1 MKNLIE
7 KFLENT
13 REMRIYLAQDKQS
26 GNYQEIYFFLGR
38 DSALCISKNENKV
51 LFEFPLANIK
61 INITSPSDFSI
72 SLNNNTVFFCQDDMV
87 VLHQSEPV
95 PPESVAG
102 EKYKYKSICDRC
114 DGKKCS
120 QFDTLNGRKFKF
132 HSEQVSDELLEQYD
146 NYCKYKIEKFKCLQQ
161 N

>member
-7 KFLENT
+7 KFLEDT
-13 REMRIYLAQDKQS
+13 REMRIYLVQDKQS

-72 SLNNNTVFFCQDDMV
+72 SLNNNTVFF
-87 VLHQSEPV
+87 LS
-95 PPESVAG
+95 G
-102 EKYKYKSICDRC
+102 
-114 DGKKCS
+114 
-120 QFDTLNGRKFKF
+120 
-132 HSEQVSDELLEQYD
+132 
-146 NYCKYKIEKFKCLQQ
+146 
-161 N
+161 